1 MMRAVFLA
9 VNIAA
14 LVALVWSASVGYEA
28 FMAQLRR
35 WLPPGSVPSDET
47 GRPFA
52 RLAAIAGTLMLL
64 AVLVI
69 LLFFPMPD
77 TGPK

>member
-1 MMRAVFLA
+1 MIRTVFLA
-9 VNIAA
+9 VYIAA
-14 LVALVWSASVGYEA
+14 LVAMVWALSFGYEA
-28 FMAQLRR
+28 FTAQLRR
-35 WLPPGSVPSDET
+35 WLPRGSVPSDEM

-52 RLAAIAGTLMLL
+52 RLAAIAGTVMLL